1 MGESGKVVGIEHIDQ
16 LVQSSIE
23 NIRRIPRLASRL
35 DDGRIRIIAG
45 DGRRG
50 YSVVAPYDAIH
61 VGAAAPELP
70 PAVSRCVTYLLQDTF
85 VVHLEESEIVSGH
98 RDCRMHWQQNYALG

>member
-1 MGESGKVVGIEHIDQ
+1 MLFCVEVGESGKVVGIEHIEE
-16 LVQSSIE
+16 LVKSSIDT
-23 NIRRIPRLASRL
+23 IRQIPRLAARL
-35 DDGRIRIIAG
+35 DDGRIRIVAG

-70 PAVSRCVTYLLQDTF
+70 PAVSQIQHTHTPV
-85 VVHLEESEIVSGH
+85 
-98 RDCRMHWQQNYALG
+98 